1 MPQDIQSGLD
11 FLSNV
16 IGDAP
21 DALVA
26 AIALALAA
34 AIGLSIHGT
43 IVRLLRRLIGARH
56 PHIQSFLA
64 RTTSL
69 TRFGL
74 LVLALFIALPATP
87 LDPDTKATIAQILA
101 LASIIL
107 AGWTAI
113 ALVNMTAELYLARLA
128 TTGADNLLARK
139 HLTQIRVLTGTVNT
153 LLMVATVGVALMT
166 FQPVRQFGLSLFAS
180 AGVAGI
186 IAGLAARP
194 VLSNLFA
201 GIQIAL
207 AQPIR
212 INDGVVVEN
221 EYGRVEEITSTYVVV
236 QLWDLRRMIV
246 PLSYFIEK
254 PFQNWTRDSSNLL
267 GTVMIYLDY
276 TAPVERVRARIEEI
290 VKASKLWD
298 GKVLGLQVTD
308 LKESTIELRV
318 VVSGRSSGD
327 TFDLRCEIR
336 EKLIDFLQRE
346 LPGAL
351 PRRRQEVVAAEPKG
365 AAATPGAAEGTGSTG

>member
-1 MPQDIQSGLD
+1 MPQDIQSGLNL
-11 FLSNV
+11 LSNV
-16 IGDAP
+16 IGGAP

-26 AIALALAA
+26 AIVLALAA

-43 IVRLLRRLIGARH
+43 IVRLLRRLTGDRR
-56 PHIQSFLA
+56 PHIRSFLA

-69 TRFGL
+69 TRLGL
-74 LVLALFIALPATP
+74 LVLALFIALPPTP

-101 LASIIL
+101 LATVIL

-113 ALVNMTAELYLARLA
+113 ALVNMTADLYLARLA
-128 TTGADNLLARK
+128 TVGADNLLARK

-153 LLMVATVGVALMT
+153 LLIVATVGVALMT

-186 IAGLAARP
+186 VAGLAARP
-194 VLSNLFA
+194 LLSNLFA

-236 QLWDLRRMIV
+236 QLWDLRRLIV

-254 PFQNWTRDSSNLL
+254 PFQNWTRDSTNLL

-365 AAATPGAAEGTGSTG
+365 AAAVPGAAEGARPTE

>member
-1 MPQDIQSGLD
+1 MQQDIQNGLK
-11 FLSNV
+11 FLSNA
-16 IGDAP
+16 IGGAP

-26 AIALALAA
+26 AIVLALAA

-43 IVRLLRRLIGARH
+43 IVRLLRRLTRERH

-101 LASIIL
+101 LGSIIL

-113 ALVNMTAELYLARLA
+113 ALVNITAELYLARLA

-153 LLMVATVGVALMT
+153 LLTVATVGVALTT
-166 FQPVRQFGLSLFAS
+166 FEPLRQFGLSLFAS

-254 PFQNWTRDSSNLL
+254 PFQNWTRDSTNLL

-298 GKVLGLQVTD
+298 EKVLGLQVTD

-327 TFDLRCEIR
+327 TFNLRCEIR

-365 AAATPGAAEGTGSTG
+365 ATAAPGDAEGTQPTE